1 LRGVGIRLVPAA
13 TYYDDDEGKP
23 RRRLPRG
30 ADPLGLREH
39 LASLTSLGHE
49 RWKRAHPRSGGR
61 WGSGSFTHA
70 APTTPTLA
78 DLPAEV
84 AVDRIPERRGEIERL
99 REPTTSAAAQSS
111 VRRTSVRFVDS
122 SRPEGPRPGGP
133 CPGEPP

>member
-1 LRGVGIRLVPAA
+1 M
-13 TYYDDDEGKP
+13 
-23 RRRLPRG
+23 
-30 ADPLGLREH
+30 ADPVD
-39 LASLTSLGHE
+39 TM
-49 RWKRAHPRSGGR
+49 P
-61 WGSGSFTHA
+61 
-70 APTTPTLA
+70 LA

-122 SRPEGPRPGGP
+122 SRPGGP